1 MSTHLVHLR
10 RSTFVA
16 RFNIYREFEKSFD
29 QQMVL
34 NQVNLK
40 VKTGEIVGL
49 IGPSGAGKSTLIK
62 VMLGMKK
69 RMLVRLRL

>member
-1 MSTHLVHLR
+1 MQGLISIENLK
-10 RSTFVA
+10 
-16 RFNIYREFEKSFD
+16 KSFD

-62 VMLGMKK
+62 IMLGMKK
-69 RMLVRLRL
+69 RMMVRLRI

>member
-1 MSTHLVHLR
+1 
-10 RSTFVA
+10 
-16 RFNIYREFEKSFD
+16 
-29 QQMVL
+29 MVL

-49 IGPSGAGKSTLIK
+49 IGLSGAGKSTLIK

-69 RMLVRLRL
+69 RMMVRLRL